1 MPPPPSSPPGARDE
15 LPQTKKIRILVVDD
29 EPQIGRMLRTQLAP
43 RGYEVEHVTT
53 GQEALLAV
61 GDSPPDLILLDLGL
75 PDLDGLEVC
84 RRLREWTAVPI
95 IFLTVRD
102 EERTKV
108 RALDVGGDDYVT
120 KPFGLP
126 ELLAR
131 IRAVLRRLQEQPS
144 APSAVFESGD
154 LRVDL
159 TARQVTVASKE
170 VRLTPTEYEL
180 LRLFILH
187 ADKTLTHRQLLTQI
201 WGPESTAETQYLHVF
216 IRQLRRKL
224 EPDPSRPRHFVTEP
238 GVGYRFRSQPVPEAA
253 A

>member
-1 MPPPPSSPPGARDE
+1 M
-15 LPQTKKIRILVVDD
+15 KKTRILVIDD
-29 EPQIGRMLRTQLAP
+29 EPQIGRMLRTQLAA
-43 RGYEVEHVTT
+43 RGYEVEHVGT
-53 GQEALLAV
+53 GHEGLMAV
-61 GDSPPDLILLDLGL
+61 GENPPDLILLDVGL
-75 PDLDGLEVC
+75 PDLDGVEIC
-84 RRLREWTAVPI
+84 RRLREWTAIPI

-120 KPFGLP
+120 KPFGIP

-131 IRAVLRRLQEQPS
+131 VRAVMRRVQEQPS
-144 APSAVFESGD
+144 AASSVFESGD
-154 LRVDL
+154 LRVDF
-159 TARQVTVASKE
+159 TARQVTVGGKE

-201 WGPESTAETQYLHVF
+201 WGPEATTETQYLHVF

-224 EPDPSRPRHFVTEP
+224 EPDPAQPRHFVTEP
-238 GVGYRFRSQPVPEAA
+238 GIGYRFRTRPIVPA
-253 A
+253 